1 MSIIQV
7 SKDSPL
13 LLNEPIWYFPAGN
26 AFAVIEITDSEW
38 KAIKTKLLLVN
49 STKVY
54 APVHIQ
60 RNAYEYRFHTDSE
73 GLPAIFPDDFYKGYS
88 CLRCSKE
95 DAFIFYKD

>member
-13 LLNEPIWYFPAGN
+13 LLNEPIWYFPASN
-26 AFAVIEITDSEW
+26 TFAVIEITDSEW

-49 STKVY
+49 SVKVY
-54 APVHIQ
+54 APVHVQISDYT
-60 RNAYEYRFHTDSE
+60 NFFNSKIE
-73 GLPAIFPDDFYKGYS
+73 GVPANFPDDFYKGYS

-95 DAFIFYKD
+95 DAFTFYKY